1 MKARDQSHAQ
11 TLPLEAFASQES
23 EPAGAVILPRTSS
36 LAGDWIRMWS
46 PAFLSLSLTP
56 LASHLY
62 EAINTLFCG
71 RPFVNYYLLSRRYS
85 VTAAQS
91 ELGPNY
97 GNYSHTSCPV
107 DYRRH
112 SQDLGTQV
120 MGFARRVNNE
130 VIPRR
135 SVIVSLLGD
144 GCAIRAR
151 VPI

>member
-1 MKARDQSHAQ
+1 
-11 TLPLEAFASQES
+11 
-23 EPAGAVILPRTSS
+23 
-36 LAGDWIRMWS
+36 MWS

-112 SQDLGTQV
+112 SQDMGTQV
-120 MGFARRVNNE
+120 MGFARRYHNE
-130 VIPRR
+130 VISWR
-135 SVIVSLLGD
+135 SVIVNRYSVTAVQLGLECQFRHFFALRLSLGLSLTQSRTGFERC
-144 GCAIRAR
+144 GFFHAIY
-151 VPI
+151 